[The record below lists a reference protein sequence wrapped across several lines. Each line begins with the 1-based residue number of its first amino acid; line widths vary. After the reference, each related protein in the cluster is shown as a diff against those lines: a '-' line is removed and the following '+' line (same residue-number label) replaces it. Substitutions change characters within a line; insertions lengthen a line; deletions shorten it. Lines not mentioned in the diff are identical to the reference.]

1 MDAAARP
8 GAAGGSPA
16 GGGAEADVGASRGDT
31 GPGEGGGS
39 PPEGRV
45 AEPSEREGEL
55 ERRLDEQLSRA
66 GAMES
71 RMAMLEAAEAELR
84 ERLRQEQASKER
96 LQANHSR
103 MLLERE
109 DALRKQLQIM
119 APVTSRSREED
130 LTEVLT
136 ASEELHTAL
145 MDESARANGEKL
157 HQQEALG
164 AGTWQGARNS
174 DTDFERLKARIAAM
188 KGEVDGMSAIAGRSA
203 GQAAAASAASVPS
216 AAAASPGGGGEQSTL
231 TQRHTGTPPSNT
243 KTPVSAMVGQSG
255 RPRSQ
260 SKVSWSESVVEK
272 ISGVQSFLSDQIVNL
287 PETSPEHASGTPC
300 QPLPAE
306 ASLSETERPSGG
318 GLYPSQVSLESGPLP
333 ESVRRLR
340 AMGAPRWAEASPDTE
355 LSPPPPPED
364 EALLEE
370 AVLGFETLVASLSG
384 KKAPRPPQVQRT
396 TDLDRATE
404 RIGLALAGESPRPY
418 NRRLTVLDD
427 NVKAVAKQQELLLQ
441 MDHDSR
447 DTFIHRNLDGIHRA
461 RPTVFPDFSVQRQV
475 EAEPIFSSMEGRQ
488 KVPPSEQ
495 VPAAQFN
502 ESGTPSSGL
511 TQRPLHRLPSPES
524 VEFFSTPAAHVSVT
538 PSSHRVYTP
547 EDEIRALRHERDIFR
562 NRARLAEERA
572 SKAKEDLTDVID
584 ELLDAKADL
593 EEERR
598 RRAALLKDGLQG

>member
-1 MDAAARP
+1 MFKKFCFK
-8 GAAGGSPA
+8 A

-39 PPEGRV
+39 PPDGRV
-45 AEPSEREGEL
+45 AEPSATSEREGEL

-71 RMAMLEAAEAELR
+71 RMAILEAAEAELR
-84 ERLRQEQASKER
+84 DRLRQEKASKER

-109 DALRKQLQIM
+109 GALRKQLQIM
-119 APVTSRSREED
+119 VPVASRSREED
-130 LTEVLT
+130 LAEVLT
-136 ASEELHTAL
+136 ASEKLRTAL
-145 MDESARANGEKL
+145 MDERAREKL
-157 HQQEALG
+157 HQQEDLG
-164 AGTWQGARNS
+164 AGMWQSARNS

-188 KGEVDGMSAIAGRSA
+188 KGDVDGMSTIAGRSA

-231 TQRHTGTPPSNT
+231 TRRHTGTPPSKT

-272 ISGVQSFLSDQIVNL
+272 ISGVQSFLSDQIINL
-287 PETSPEHASGTPC
+287 PEASPEQAPGIPC

-306 ASLSETERPSGG
+306 TSPSEAERLNGG
-318 GLYPSQVSLESGPLP
+318 GQYPSQVSLGSGPLP

-340 AMGAPRWAEASPDTE
+340 AMGPPRWAEASPDIDFRGA
-355 LSPPPPPED
+355 PPQED

-370 AVLGFETLVASLSG
+370 AVLGFETLVASFSG
-384 KKAPRPPQVQRT
+384 KKAPRPPQVKRT

-447 DTFIHRNLDGIHRA
+447 DTFIHRNLDGIDRA
-461 RPTVFPDFSVQRQV
+461 RPTVFPEFSAQRQV
-475 EAEPIFSSMEGRQ
+475 EAEPIFSRMEGLQ

-502 ESGTPSSGL
+502 APGTPSSEL
-511 TQRPLHRLPSPES
+511 TQRPLHSLPSPGS
-524 VEFFSTPAAHVSVT
+524 VEFFSTPAAHVSAT

-572 SKAKEDLTDVID
+572 GKAKEDLTDVID

-598 RRAALLKDGLQG
+598 RRAVLLKDGLQG